1 MSHRKVAKLSHKRLH
16 GSTRRVAGA
25 APKASTGEKTESVYT
40 VINGDFRVWYPVTQT
55 KISRKRLSDAVD
67 TVVSKMKT

>member
-1 MSHRKVAKLSHKRLH
+1 MAHRKVKVSHKRLH
-16 GSTRRVAGA
+16 GDSRRVAGVTSKSRA
-25 APKASTGEKTESVYT
+25 QKDESVYK
-40 VINGDFRVWYPVTQT
+40 VINGDFRVLYPVTQT

>member
-1 MSHRKVAKLSHKRLH
+1 MTQRKVVKVSHKRPH
-16 GSTRRVAGA
+16 GDARAAGVTS
-25 APKASTGEKTESVYT
+25 KAQSQKSASVYK
-40 VINGDFRVWYPVTQT
+40 VINGDFRVLYPVTQT